1 MRKGKDVQWTHVDFA
16 NYSLKDYYADIPMI
30 RLVSHYVRLTRGEK
44 DFENQQ
50 YFGEF
55 EKNGQKHSV
64 FVDIEFN
71 FCNVDGNPVN
81 PEEFVILFEGEEK
94 NPTDKIKEITG
105 IDEDDYLTDVTYSDG
120 TVEIFEVKG
129 KCLLPF
135 GFPKNS

>member
-1 MRKGKDVQWTHVDFA
+1 MRKGKDVQWTQVDFA
-16 NYSLKDYYADIPMI
+16 NYSLKDYYADISMI

-44 DFENQQ
+44 EFENQQ

-55 EKNGQKHSV
+55 ENNGQKHSV

-120 TVEIFEVKG
+120 TIEIFEVKG

-135 GFPKNS
+135 GFLKNS

>member
-16 NYSLKDYYADIPMI
+16 NYSLKDYYADISMI

-55 EKNGQKHSV
+55 EKNGQRHSV

-71 FCNVDGNPVN
+71 FCNVDGNPIN
-81 PEEFVILFEGEEK
+81 PEEFVILFEGDEK

>member
-30 RLVSHYVRLTRGEK
+30 RLVSHYVRLIRGEK
-44 DFENQQ
+44 EFENQQ